1 LTYTANWSVPRRFK
15 FFNGTINS
23 DSTSENDFRRTRS
36 RSESSSASSKAS
48 STNRKNSQSS
58 RVIRIRSSSEETVVA
73 EKYGNFEK
81 NNQDIERWEDIL
93 AEPAVNLIRIPKYS
107 HDKIEYVRDILR
119 KHNHIPQTQ
128 TSVRYDKTT
137 TESETSSSSSN
148 PDDEQLRQ
156 IDMLL

>member
-1 LTYTANWSVPRRFK
+1 MKIFK
-15 FFNGTINS
+15 
-23 DSTSENDFRRTRS
+23 
-36 RSESSSASSKAS
+36 
-48 STNRKNSQSS
+48 
-58 RVIRIRSSSEETVVA
+58 IRSSSEETVVA

-137 TESETSSSSSN
+137 TESETSSSSRYCPFFIDSILLKKSSSN